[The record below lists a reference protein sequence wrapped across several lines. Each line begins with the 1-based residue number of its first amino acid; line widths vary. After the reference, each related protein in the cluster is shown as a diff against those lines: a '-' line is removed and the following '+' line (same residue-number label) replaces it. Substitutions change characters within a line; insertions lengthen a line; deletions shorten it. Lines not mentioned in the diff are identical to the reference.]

1 MTDLSK
7 VTSSCYCGAVLLE
20 YSVEGDNF
28 ITSFICHC
36 TDDRKITSSVFA
48 SNFVIKDDTL
58 KHVRGQENL
67 TKYERKEGIAT
78 GDQMDSYFCKTCG
91 SLLYRVS
98 SGFPGT
104 HILRLGAVDQF
115 ELVSDYLKPRLEQ
128 FASDKVAWAKPV
140 EGLVQN
146 DGNFIVP
153 GFTPFK

>member
-7 VTSSCYCGAVLLE
+7 VTSTCYCGAVQLE
-20 YSVEGDNF
+20 YSIEGDNL

-36 TDDRKITSSVFA
+36 TDDRKITSSVHA

-58 KHVRGQENL
+58 KHVRGQDNL
-67 TKYERKEGIAT
+67 TKYERKHGIAT

-104 HILRLGAVDQF
+104 HILRLGAVDDFSLYDGALRPRVAQF
-115 ELVSDYLKPRLEQ
+115 CKDR
-128 FASDKVAWAKPV
+128 VAWAEPCADVKQDPDNVLKP
-140 EGLVQN
+140 E
-146 DGNFIVP
+146 
-153 GFTPFK
+153 